1 MSVKLC
7 GRVKDQMEKA
17 EIITGYMATLKRL
30 REAMAAR
37 EEAKREAAKREEAK
51 RERKKAW
58 QLSELARI
66 EQGGMEGPTAENPPG
81 YGGYLDGYCG
91 AV

>member
-1 MSVKLC
+1 
-7 GRVKDQMEKA
+7 MEKA
-17 EIITGYMATLKRL
+17 EIIAEQMAMLNKM

-37 EEAKREAAKREEAK
+37 EEAKREREI
-51 RERKKAW
+51 RRKKAW

-66 EQGGMEGPTAENPPG
+66 ERGGMEGPTVDNPPG

-91 AV
+91 AVVIA